1 MLTANHADFQKEFRK
16 INMQEQYQPAKQNL
30 VYGERFKAKKVDT
43 TLTMDEAKIYC
54 KNAFSNVYFV
64 SPDNPNLKEIFDK
77 FSFTE
82 IWDSSYFSARYKM
95 VLTED
100 GATLAQ
106 SSGNIR
112 IELDPALSTKKVST
126 NLSIFF
132 LILYLIGLHWMD
144 YVRWTSF

>member
-1 MLTANHADFQKEFRK
+1 M
-16 INMQEQYQPAKQNL
+16 
-30 VYGERFKAKKVDT
+30 
-43 TLTMDEAKIYC
+43 
-54 KNAFSNVYFV
+54 YFV

-112 IELDPALSTKKVST
+112 IELDPALSTITADKCIAIQKKDDK
-126 NLSIFF
+126 F
-132 LILYLIGLHWMD
+132 
-144 YVRWTSF
+144 